1 MFKNIR
7 LLWLT
12 AFYNFRQWR
21 RSPRIAVTFILAFIL
36 CFFLTDKIISF
47 AGEQHT
53 TMQIA
58 EAFIWTFGD
67 SHSILLSSLLLL
79 ILFADVPFITPATPF
94 FLSKENKKIWVFGQM
109 LYMIG
114 ATVIYMGFV
123 LLSSCVL
130 CMRMSYVNNI
140 WSRTAAILAY
150 SEAGEALNIPAAVN
164 ILEMSRPYTAML
176 CVFLLMLLYTLVLV
190 VMMLFFNLWKGQI
203 AGTAAVLIFS
213 VFGFLLRP
221 ENIQTILKLPE
232 ELFYKARVWL
242 GWLSPLNHA
251 TYAMHNFGYD
261 RLPTFGQTVLIFLC
275 LLTVFAVLSALVMKR
290 YQFQFKGTQK

>member
-94 FLSKENKKIWVFGQM
+94 FLSRENKKIWVFGQM

-150 SEAGEALNIPAAVN
+150 SEAGEALNIPAVVN

>member
-58 EAFIWTFGD
+58 EAFLWTFGD

-94 FLSKENKKIWVFGQM
+94 FLSRENKKIWVFGQM

>member
-94 FLSKENKKIWVFGQM
+94 FLSRENKKIWVFGQM
-109 LYMIG
+109 LYMMG

-123 LLSSCVL
+123 LSSSCVP

-150 SEAGEALNIPAAVN
+150 SEAGEGLNIPAAVN

>member
-94 FLSKENKKIWVFGQM
+94 FLSRENKKIWVFGQM

-232 ELFYKARVWL
+232 ELFYKTRVWL

>member
-1 MFKNIR
+1 MR

-94 FLSKENKKIWVFGQM
+94 FLSRENKKIWVFGQM

>member
-94 FLSKENKKIWVFGQM
+94 FLSRENKKIWVFGQM

-221 ENIQTILKLPE
+221 ENIQTILNCRKNCFIKPVFGWAGCRRSIMRPMRCTISAMTGCPHSGKPYSY
-232 ELFYKARVWL
+232 FYV
-242 GWLSPLNHA
+242 
-251 TYAMHNFGYD
+251 
-261 RLPTFGQTVLIFLC
+261 C
-275 LLTVFAVLSALVMKR
+275 
-290 YQFQFKGTQK
+290 

>member
-94 FLSKENKKIWVFGQM
+94 FLSRENKKIWVFGQM

-150 SEAGEALNIPAAVN
+150 SEVGEALNIPAAVN

-221 ENIQTILKLPE
+221 ENLQTILKLPE